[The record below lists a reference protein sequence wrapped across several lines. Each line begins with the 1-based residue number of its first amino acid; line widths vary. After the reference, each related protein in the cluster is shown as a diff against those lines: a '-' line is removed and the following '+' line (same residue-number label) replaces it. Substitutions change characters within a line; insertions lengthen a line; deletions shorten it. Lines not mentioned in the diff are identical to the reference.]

1 MYVNRFERVLCA
13 SGGACGASVLGA
25 CGRRSGRLGVV
36 GLSLRLLPGMVREAQ
51 EKPINGLDK
60 DMKPSYKRLNRYKN
74 ETLIGIYMD
83 ADEKTRKARA
93 KRYYR
98 QLRKIWEE
106 RNNEMLQ
113 GL

>member
-1 MYVNRFERVLCA
+1 MCA
-13 SGGACGASVLGA
+13 AGGACGITVLGA
-25 CGRRSGRLGVV
+25 CGRRFGRLGVV
-36 GLSLRLLPGMVREAQ
+36 CLSLRPLPGMVRKAR
-51 EKPINGLDK
+51 EKPMNGLDK
-60 DMKPSYKRLNRYKN
+60 DMKPSWKREKRYRS

-106 RNNEMLQ
+106 KINENVQ